1 MNETEIEKKLDY
13 AVHICKEN
21 YRLCKALL
29 DCIVNQSVA
38 TDKRFKDIEIR
49 IESLQKDMQEYDR
62 LRTESNYRYTDSEL
76 AKLKQTMSWKQL
88 HTKTKIPISTLQYK
102 CRRYNKNL
110 TSEKKRRLDY
120 AETEYERKNAQ

>member
-1 MNETEIEKKLDY
+1 MNETEIEKKLDFV
-13 AVHICKEN
+13 VHICREN

-38 TDKRFKDIEIR
+38 TDKSFKDIEIR

-76 AKLKQTMSWKQL
+76 AELKQTMSWKQL
-88 HTKTKIPISTLQYK
+88 HAKTKIPISTLQYK

-110 TSEKKRRLDY
+110 TSEEKKE
-120 AETEYERKNAQ
+120 A